1 MWLGSMKCNICKILE
16 FKSTREPIKVLGI
29 CLSYNQDKNIEENF
43 LSRIRKM
50 KTKLKLWLSRDLT
63 LYGNSLLAITLGESQ
78 LVYATYFQMQLL
90 KLSRHNSSLS
100 YGKTKKIK

>member
-1 MWLGSMKCNICKILE
+1 MKCNICKILE

-63 LYGNSLLAITLGESQ
+63 LYGNSLLAESQLVYQSQ